1 MKFYWK
7 IFRFLLPIFFSSP
20 TLTGQNFE
28 IKPQTYEVEGN
39 KESLLLPKKDPNAL
53 PDYLQKE
60 FFKDTPNLDD
70 QNDHFDP
77 PEIDMSNQEAFIDPG
92 DYYLNKLRTPENNR
106 NPVDFKVDQYLGD
119 FKSNAP
125 FVQVIFRDHEA
136 QDGDR
141 VRILFNDREVEAN
154 VLLEQRFKRLNV
166 DLLSGFNKIQFIAL
180 NQGDSGPN
188 TAEIR
193 VYDDQGGL
201 IMANQWN
208 LATGNRAT
216 LIVVKD

>member
-1 MKFYWK
+1 MKLDWK
-7 IFRFLLPIFFSSP
+7 IFGFLLHIFFSSF

-28 IKPQTYEVEGN
+28 INPQTYEAEGN
-39 KESLLLPKKDPNAL
+39 KESLLLPKKNPNAL

-60 FFKDTPNLDD
+60 FFKNTPKLDD
-70 QNDHFDP
+70 QNDHFDR
-77 PEIDMSNQEAFIDPG
+77 PEIDMSNQEAFVNPG
-92 DYYLNKLRTPENNR
+92 DYYLNKLRTPENER

-136 QDGDR
+136 PDGDR
-141 VRILFNDREVEAN
+141 VRILFNNREIEAN

-166 DLLSGFNKIQFIAL
+166 DLLSGFNKIEFIAL

-188 TAEIR
+188 TAEVR

-208 LATGNRAT
+208 LATGTKAT
-216 LIVVKD
+216 LIVVKE

>member
-1 MKFYWK
+1 MKFDWK
-7 IFRFLLPIFFSSP
+7 IFGFLLPIFFSFS

-28 IKPQTYEVEGN
+28 IKPQIYEIEGS

-60 FFKDTPNLDD
+60 FFKNMPNLDD
-70 QNDHFDP
+70 QNDHFDR
-77 PEIDMSNQEAFIDPG
+77 PEIDMSNQETFVDPG
-92 DYYLNKLRTPENNR
+92 DYYLNKLRTPENER
-106 NPVDFKVDQYLGD
+106 NPDDFKVDQYLGD

-141 VRILFNDREVEAN
+141 VRILFNEREVEAN

-166 DLLSGFNKIQFIAL
+166 DLLSGFNKIEFVAL

-208 LATGNRAT
+208 LATGSRAT

>member
-7 IFRFLLPIFFSSP
+7 IFGFLLPIFFSSP

>member
-1 MKFYWK
+1 MKFDWK
-7 IFRFLLPIFFSSP
+7 IFGFLLTIFFSSF
-20 TLTGQNFE
+20 TLSGQTFE
-28 IKPQTYEVEGN
+28 IKPQTYETEGN

-60 FFKDTPNLDD
+60 FFNNAPNLDNR
-70 QNDHFDP
+70 NDHFNR
-77 PEIDMSNQEAFIDPG
+77 PEINMDKQETFINPG
-92 DYYLNKLRTPENNR
+92 DYYLNKLQTPEIER
-106 NPVDFKVDQYLGD
+106 NPIDFKVDQYLGD

-136 QDGDR
+136 PDGDR

-154 VLLEQRFKRLNV
+154 VLLEQRFKRLNI
-166 DLLSGFNKIQFIAL
+166 DLLSGFNKIEFIAL
-180 NQGDSGPN
+180 NQGESGPN

-208 LATGNRAT
+208 LATGTKAT
-216 LIVVKD
+216 LIVVKE

>member
-1 MKFYWK
+1 MKFDWK
-7 IFRFLLPIFFSSP
+7 IFGFLLPIFFSSS

-28 IKPQTYEVEGN
+28 IKPQTYEIEGN
-39 KESLLLPKKDPNAL
+39 KESLLLPKKNPNAL

-60 FFKDTPNLDD
+60 FFKNTPNLDD
-70 QNDHFDP
+70 QNDYFDR
-77 PEIDMSNQEAFIDPG
+77 PEIDMSNQETFVDPG
-92 DYYLNKLRTPENNR
+92 DYYLNKLRTPENER

-141 VRILFNDREVEAN
+141 VRILFNEREVEAN

-166 DLLSGFNKIQFIAL
+166 DLLSGFNKIEFIAL

-208 LATGNRAT
+208 LATGSRAT

>member
-7 IFRFLLPIFFSSP
+7 IFGFLLPIFFSSL

-154 VLLEQRFKRLNV
+154 VLLEQRFKRLNI

>member
-1 MKFYWK
+1 MKFDWK
-7 IFRFLLPIFFSSP
+7 IFGFLLPIFFSSS

-28 IKPQTYEVEGN
+28 IKPQTYEIEGN

-60 FFKDTPNLDD
+60 FFKNTPNLDD
-70 QNDHFDP
+70 QNDYFDR
-77 PEIDMSNQEAFIDPG
+77 PEIDMSNQETFVDPG
-92 DYYLNKLRTPENNR
+92 DYYLNKLRTPENER

-141 VRILFNDREVEAN
+141 VRILFNEREVEAN

-166 DLLSGFNKIQFIAL
+166 DLLSGFNKIEFIAL

-208 LATGNRAT
+208 LATGTRAT

>member
-1 MKFYWK
+1 MKFDSK
-7 IFRFLLPIFFSSP
+7 IFGFLLPIFFSSS
-20 TLTGQNFE
+20 TLSGQNFE
-28 IKPQTYEVEGN
+28 IKPQTYEIEGN

-60 FFKDTPNLDD
+60 FFKNMPNLDD
-70 QNDHFDP
+70 QNDHFDR
-77 PEIDMSNQEAFIDPG
+77 PEIDMSNQETFVDPG
-92 DYYLNKLRTPENNR
+92 DYYLNKLRTPENER
-106 NPVDFKVDQYLGD
+106 NPDDFKVDQYLGD

-141 VRILFNDREVEAN
+141 VRILFNEREVEAN

-166 DLLSGFNKIQFIAL
+166 DLLSGFNKIEFVAL

-208 LATGNRAT
+208 LATGSRAT

>member
-1 MKFYWK
+1 MKFDWK
-7 IFRFLLPIFFSSP
+7 IFGFLLPIFFSSF

-28 IKPQTYEVEGN
+28 IKPQTYEAEGN

-60 FFKDTPNLDD
+60 FFRNTPDPLSAPKSFE
-70 QNDHFDP
+70 QN
-77 PEIDMSNQEAFIDPG
+77 IDMSNQETFVNPG
-92 DYYLNKLRTPENNR
+92 DYYLNKLQTPENER
-106 NPVDFKVDQYLGD
+106 NPINFKVDQYLGD

-141 VRILFNDREVEAN
+141 VRILFNDREVKAN

-166 DLLSGFNKIQFIAL
+166 DLLSGFNKIEFIAL

-188 TAEIR
+188 TAEVR

-208 LATGNRAT
+208 LATGSKAT
-216 LIVVKD
+216 LIVVKE

>member
-1 MKFYWK
+1 MKFDWK
-7 IFRFLLPIFFSSP
+7 IFGFLLTIFFSSF
-20 TLTGQNFE
+20 TLSGQTFE
-28 IKPQTYEVEGN
+28 IKPQTYETEGN
-39 KESLLLPKKDPNAL
+39 NESLLLPKKDPNAL

-60 FFKDTPNLDD
+60 FFNNAPKLDD
-70 QNDHFDP
+70 RNDHFDR
-77 PEIDMSNQEAFIDPG
+77 PEINMDKQETFINPG
-92 DYYLNKLRTPENNR
+92 DYYLNKLQTPENER
-106 NPVDFKVDQYLGD
+106 NPIDFKVDQYLGD

-136 QDGDR
+136 PDGDR

-166 DLLSGFNKIQFIAL
+166 DLLSGFNKIEFIAL
-180 NQGDSGPN
+180 NQGESGPN

-208 LATGNRAT
+208 LATGTKAT
-216 LIVVKD
+216 LIVVKE

>member
-1 MKFYWK
+1 MKFDCK
-7 IFRFLLPIFFSSP
+7 SIVFLTTIFFSSSI
-20 TLTGQNFE
+20 LTAQNFE
-28 IKPQTYEVEGN
+28 VKPQTYQTEGS
-39 KESLLLPKKDPNAL
+39 KEMLLLPKKDPNPL

-60 FFKDTPNLDD
+60 FFKNTPNPND
-70 QNDHFDP
+70 QNEHFDR
-77 PEIDMSNQEAFIDPG
+77 PEVDISGQEKFINPAE
-92 DYYLNKLRTPENNR
+92 YYLNKLRNPEEEK
-106 NPVDFKVDQYLGD
+106 NPNDFKVDQYLGD

-136 QDGDR
+136 PDGDR

-166 DLLSGFNKIQFIAL
+166 DLISGFNKIEFIAL

-193 VYDDQGGL
+193 VYDNQGGM

-208 LATGNRAT
+208 LATGSRAT
-216 LIVVKD
+216 MIVVKE

>member
-1 MKFYWK
+1 MKFDSK
-7 IFRFLLPIFFSSP
+7 IFGFLLPIFFSSS
-20 TLTGQNFE
+20 TLSGQNFE
-28 IKPQTYEVEGN
+28 IKPQTYEIEGN

-53 PDYLQKE
+53 PEYLQKE
-60 FFKDTPNLDD
+60 FFKNTPNLDD
-70 QNDHFDP
+70 QNDHFDH
-77 PEIDMSNQEAFIDPG
+77 PEIDMSNQETFVDPG
-92 DYYLNKLRTPENNR
+92 DYYLNKLRTPENEL

-141 VRILFNDREVEAN
+141 VRILFNEREVEAN

-166 DLLSGFNKIQFIAL
+166 DLLSGFNKIEFVAL

-208 LATGNRAT
+208 LATGSRAT

>member
-1 MKFYWK
+1 MKFDWK
-7 IFRFLLPIFFSSP
+7 IFGFLLTIFFSSF
-20 TLTGQNFE
+20 TLSGQTFE
-28 IKPQTYEVEGN
+28 IKPQTYETEGN

-60 FFKDTPNLDD
+60 FFNNAPNLDD
-70 QNDHFDP
+70 RNDHFDR
-77 PEIDMSNQEAFIDPG
+77 PEINMDKQETFINPG
-92 DYYLNKLRTPENNR
+92 DYYLNKLQTPENER
-106 NPVDFKVDQYLGD
+106 NPIDFKVDQYLGD

-125 FVQVIFRDHEA
+125 FVQVIFRDNEA
-136 QDGDR
+136 PDGDR

-166 DLLSGFNKIQFIAL
+166 DLLSGFNKIEFIAL
-180 NQGDSGPN
+180 NQGESGPN

-208 LATGNRAT
+208 LATGTKAT
-216 LIVVKD
+216 LIVVKE

>member
-1 MKFYWK
+1 MKFDWK
-7 IFRFLLPIFFSSP
+7 IFGFLLTIFFSSFN
-20 TLTGQNFE
+20 LTGQTFE
-28 IKPQTYEVEGN
+28 IKPQTYETEGN

-53 PDYLQKE
+53 PDYLQKK
-60 FFKDTPNLDD
+60 FFNNAPNLDD
-70 QNDHFDP
+70 RNDHFDR
-77 PEIDMSNQEAFIDPG
+77 PEINMDKQETFINPG
-92 DYYLNKLRTPENNR
+92 DYYLNKLQTPENER
-106 NPVDFKVDQYLGD
+106 NPIDFKVDQYLGD

-136 QDGDR
+136 PDGDR

-154 VLLEQRFKRLNV
+154 VLLEQRFKRLNI
-166 DLLSGFNKIQFIAL
+166 DLLSGFNKIEFIAL
-180 NQGDSGPN
+180 NQGESGPN

-208 LATGNRAT
+208 LATGTKAT
-216 LIVVKD
+216 LIVVKE

>member
-1 MKFYWK
+1 MKFDWK
-7 IFRFLLPIFFSSP
+7 IFGFLLPIFFSSL
-20 TLTGQNFE
+20 TVTGQNFE
-28 IKPQTYEVEGN
+28 IKPQTYEAEGN

-60 FFKDTPNLDD
+60 FFENTPNLGD
-70 QNDHFDP
+70 QNDHFDR
-77 PEIDMSNQEAFIDPG
+77 PEVDMSNQETFVNPG
-92 DYYLNKLRTPENNR
+92 AYYLNKLQTPENER

-119 FKSNAP
+119 FRSNAP

-136 QDGDR
+136 PDGDR

-166 DLLSGFNKIQFIAL
+166 DLMSGFNKIEFIAL

-188 TAEIR
+188 TAEVR

-208 LATGNRAT
+208 LATGTKAT
-216 LIVVKD
+216 LIVVKE

>member
-1 MKFYWK
+1 MKFDWK
-7 IFRFLLPIFFSSP
+7 IFGFLLTIFFGSF
-20 TLTGQNFE
+20 TLTGQTFE
-28 IKPQTYEVEGN
+28 IKPQTYETEGN

-60 FFKDTPNLDD
+60 FFKNTPDPLSTPKSFE
-70 QNDHFDP
+70 QN
-77 PEIDMSNQEAFIDPG
+77 IDMSNQETFINPG
-92 DYYLNKLRTPENNR
+92 DYYLNKLQTPENER
-106 NPVDFKVDQYLGD
+106 NPIDFKVDQYLGD

-136 QDGDR
+136 PDGDR

-166 DLLSGFNKIQFIAL
+166 DLLSGFNKIEFIAL
-180 NQGDSGPN
+180 NQGESGPN

-208 LATGNRAT
+208 LATGTKAT
-216 LIVVKD
+216 LIVVKE

>member
-1 MKFYWK
+1 MKFDSK
-7 IFRFLLPIFFSSP
+7 ILGFLLPIFFSSA

-28 IKPQTYEVEGN
+28 IKPQTYEIEGN
-39 KESLLLPKKDPNAL
+39 KESLLLPKKNPNAL

-60 FFKDTPNLDD
+60 FFKNTPNLDD
-70 QNDHFDP
+70 QNDYFDR
-77 PEIDMSNQEAFIDPG
+77 PEIDMSNQETFVDPG
-92 DYYLNKLRTPENNR
+92 DYYLNKLRTPENER

-141 VRILFNDREVEAN
+141 VRILFNEREVEAN

-166 DLLSGFNKIQFIAL
+166 DLLSGFNKIEFIAL

-208 LATGNRAT
+208 LATGTRAT

>member
-1 MKFYWK
+1 MKFDWK
-7 IFRFLLPIFFSSP
+7 IFGFLLTIFFSSF
-20 TLTGQNFE
+20 TLTGQTFE
-28 IKPQTYEVEGN
+28 IKPQTYETEGN

-60 FFKDTPNLDD
+60 FFNNAPNLDD
-70 QNDHFDP
+70 RNDHFDR
-77 PEIDMSNQEAFIDPG
+77 PEINMDKQETFINPG
-92 DYYLNKLRTPENNR
+92 DYYLNKLQTPEIER
-106 NPVDFKVDQYLGD
+106 NPIDFKVDQYLGD

-136 QDGDR
+136 PDGDR

-154 VLLEQRFKRLNV
+154 VLLEQRFKRLNI
-166 DLLSGFNKIQFIAL
+166 DLLSGFNKIEFIAL
-180 NQGDSGPN
+180 NQGESGPN

-208 LATGNRAT
+208 LATGTKAT
-216 LIVVKD
+216 LIVVK

>member
-1 MKFYWK
+1 MKFDWK
-7 IFRFLLPIFFSSP
+7 IFGFLLPIFFSSS

-28 IKPQTYEVEGN
+28 IKPQTYEIEGN

-60 FFKDTPNLDD
+60 FFKNTPNLDD
-70 QNDHFDP
+70 QNDYFDR
-77 PEIDMSNQEAFIDPG
+77 PEIDMSNQETFVDPG
-92 DYYLNKLRTPENNR
+92 DYYLNKLRTPENER
-106 NPVDFKVDQYLGD
+106 NPVDFKVDQYLVD

-141 VRILFNDREVEAN
+141 DRILCNEREVEAN

-166 DLLSGFNKIQFIAL
+166 DLLSGFNKIEFIAL

-208 LATGNRAT
+208 LATGTRAT

>member
-1 MKFYWK
+1 MKFDWK
-7 IFRFLLPIFFSSP
+7 IFGFLLTIFFSSF
-20 TLTGQNFE
+20 TLSGQTFE
-28 IKPQTYEVEGN
+28 IKPQTYETEGN

-60 FFKDTPNLDD
+60 FFNNAPNLDD
-70 QNDHFDP
+70 RNDHFDR
-77 PEIDMSNQEAFIDPG
+77 PEINMDKQETFINPG
-92 DYYLNKLRTPENNR
+92 DYYLNKLQTPEIER
-106 NPVDFKVDQYLGD
+106 NPIDFKVDQYLGD

-136 QDGDR
+136 PDGDR

-154 VLLEQRFKRLNV
+154 VLLEQRFKRLNI
-166 DLLSGFNKIQFIAL
+166 DLLSGFNKIEFIAL
-180 NQGDSGPN
+180 NQGESGPN

-208 LATGNRAT
+208 LATGTKAT
-216 LIVVKD
+216 LIVVKE